1 MDSVPLLDLQR
12 RPDTNFLKLFHKSE
26 REGTLPNSFYE
37 ATITLTHKPHKD
49 LTKKENFITILLMII
64 NAKILNKL
72 NKILATE
79 SKNISKP
86 SFNMIK

>member
-37 ATITLTHKPHKD
+37 ATITLTPKPHKGP
-49 LTKKENFITILLMII
+49 TKKVLQINLLVNIDP
-64 NAKILNKL
+64 KILNT
-72 NKILATE
+72 ILA
-79 SKNISKP
+79 N
-86 SFNMIK
+86 

>member
-37 ATITLTHKPHKD
+37 ATITLTCKPHKD

-86 SFNMIK
+86 SFTMIK

>member
-37 ATITLTHKPHKD
+37 ATITLTRKPHKD

-64 NAKILNKL
+64 NAKILNK
-72 NKILATE
+72 ILATE

>member
-79 SKNISKP
+79 SKNTSKQ
-86 SFNMIK
+86 SFTMIK

>member
-12 RPDTNFLKLFHKSE
+12 RPDTNFLKLFHKLE
-26 REGTLPNSFYE
+26 TEGTLPNSFYE
-37 ATITLTHKPHKD
+37 ATITLTCKPHKD